1 MTAEMILSGA
11 AIVGVVFTGV
21 GLLATWRK
29 NGSSQ
34 AARDLEQAKKLAARD
49 AVLARNQQAIIERLD
64 DKENGLQ
71 AVNNKVGAMQ
81 THCAEVSGP
90 LVERV
95 NGHDREIRDIKT
107 KP

>member
-11 AIVGVVFTGV
+11 AIVGVIFTGV

-34 AARDLEQAKKLAARD
+34 AQRDMAQAEALAARD
-49 AVLARNQQAIIERLD
+49 AVLASNQKAIIQRLD

-71 AVNNKVGAMQ
+71 AVNNKVVDMRQ
-81 THCAEVSGP
+81 HCAEVSGP

-95 NGHDREIRDIKT
+95 TGHDREIRELKHKT
-107 KP
+107 